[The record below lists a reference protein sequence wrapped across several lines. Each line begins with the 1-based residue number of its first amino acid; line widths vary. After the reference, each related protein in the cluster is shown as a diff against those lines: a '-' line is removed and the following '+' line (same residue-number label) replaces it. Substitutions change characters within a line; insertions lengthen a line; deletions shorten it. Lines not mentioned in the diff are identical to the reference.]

1 MALLFIV
8 ILLAV
13 LMSNQKVI
21 YSTGLNITELLFS
34 YLVHCFVNFGLSP
47 YSYIPQSLARDFH
60 SASGSFAVP
69 S

>member
-13 LMSNQKVI
+13 LMSYQQVF
-21 YSTGLNITELLFS
+21 YSTVLNITGFLFS

-47 YSYIPQSLARDFH
+47 YSCIPQSLARAFH